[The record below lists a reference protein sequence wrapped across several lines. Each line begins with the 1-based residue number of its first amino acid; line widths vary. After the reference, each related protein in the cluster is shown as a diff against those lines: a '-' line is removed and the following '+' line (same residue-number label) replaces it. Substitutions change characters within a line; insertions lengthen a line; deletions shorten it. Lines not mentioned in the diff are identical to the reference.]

1 MNGQLAVTSLGGD
14 TAGAREVC
22 VLVRRAGAQTNMSNP
37 LQAPE
42 KHKLIPRIE
51 WNARN
56 VYGDETSLYFR
67 LSRELIGDGKLLV
80 LASNVPPNQP
90 APNLFFSA
98 VHYLL
103 MKPENELHPLRQF
116 FPDLT
121 TDLNTQ
127 DDPYPVFRKF
137 CLTHAPE
144 MAKILRTR
152 SVQVN
157 EIGRC
162 CYFLPAF
169 EVLSRYL
176 EREPF
181 IAIEVGTSAGLNL
194 YWDQYAYDYG
204 NGNLYG
210 NPASDIVLACE
221 LRGGVR
227 PPLEN
232 ALPPVLM
239 RFGIDL
245 DPKNVLDDDAMLWLR
260 ALIYPEQIERARRL
274 EKAIELARK
283 SPPLILAGNALDIIP
298 RTLDAIARNT
308 PVLLFHSFVLNQFT
322 DADRDRY
329 FETISEMSKGR
340 RLFDLSLEPSDWPA
354 PMTLT
359 AYENGTPHEQPL
371 AICDHLGRW
380 LEWFPQIGY

>member
-1 MNGQLAVTSLGGD
+1 
-14 TAGAREVC
+14 
-22 VLVRRAGAQTNMSNP
+22 MSNP
-37 LQAPE
+37 LQAPD

-80 LASNVPPNQP
+80 LASNIPPNQP

-103 MKPENELHPLRQF
+103 MKAENAAHPLREF
-116 FPDLT
+116 FPDLAAE
-121 TDLNTQ
+121 LNTR

-137 CLTHAPE
+137 CLAHYQE
-144 MAKILRTR
+144 MAKLLRTR

-162 CYFLPAF
+162 SYFLPAF
-169 EVLSRYL
+169 HLLARQL
-176 EREPF
+176 DGEPF
-181 IAIEVGTSAGLNL
+181 VLIEVGASAGLNL
-194 YWDQYAYDYG
+194 FWDDYAYDFG
-204 NGNLYG
+204 DAALYG
-210 NPASDIVLACE
+210 NHASDIVLACE
-221 LRGGVR
+221 LRGDLR
-227 PPLEN
+227 PPLDN
-232 ALPPVLM
+232 PAPRVIM

-245 DPKNVLDDDAMLWLR
+245 DPKDVLDDDAMLWLR
-260 ALIYPEQIERARRL
+260 ALIYPEQVERARRL
-274 EKAIELARK
+274 AGAIELARQH
-283 SPPLILAGNALDIIP
+283 PPLLFPGNALEVVP
-298 RTLDAIARNT
+298 RALKAIMPDV

-322 DADRDRY
+322 DADRAHY
-329 FETISEMSKGR
+329 FSILANMSANR
-340 RLFDLSLEPSDWPA
+340 CLYDLALEPSDWPA

-359 AYENGTPHEQPL
+359 KYENGKSSERSL

-380 LEWFPQIGY
+380 MEWIA

>member
-1 MNGQLAVTSLGGD
+1 MS
-14 TAGAREVC
+14 
-22 VLVRRAGAQTNMSNP
+22 MSNP
-37 LQAPE
+37 LQAPDR
-42 KHKLIPRIE
+42 HKLIPRIE

-80 LASNVPPNQP
+80 LASNIPPNQP

-103 MKPENELHPLRQF
+103 LRPENENHPLRDF
-116 FPDLT
+116 FPDLAIP
-121 TDLNTQ
+121 NTR

-137 CLTHAPE
+137 CLAHYQE
-144 MAKILRTR
+144 MVKLLRTR

-162 CYFLPAF
+162 SYFLPAF
-169 EVLSRYL
+169 QVLSAQL
-176 EREPF
+176 GGEPF
-181 IAIEVGTSAGLNL
+181 VAIEVGASAGLNL
-194 YWDQYAYDYG
+194 FWDHYAYDYG
-204 NGNLYG
+204 NGIVYG
-210 NPASDIVLACE
+210 NTTSDILLTCE
-221 LRGGVR
+221 LRGDIR
-227 PPLEN
+227 PPLRSTF
-232 ALPPVLM
+232 PPVTM

-245 DPKNVLDDDAMLWLR
+245 DPRDVMDDDAMLWLR

-274 EKAIELARK
+274 EKAIALARQH
-283 SPPLILAGNALDIIP
+283 PPLILPGNALVVAP
-298 RTLDAIARNT
+298 RALDALAREI

-322 DADRDRY
+322 DADRARY
-329 FETISEMSKGR
+329 FAMLAAHSAGR
-340 RLFDLSLEPSDWPA
+340 RLYDLALEPSNWPA

-359 AYENGTPHEQPL
+359 RYENGTATEQPL

-380 LEWFPQIGY
+380 MEWLA